1 MSDPKS
7 SSPDLSAL
15 ANDYDIVGEVGGSRD
30 ARAFMATRKA
40 GTGSKRRDDTTG
52 VVITVVTPPE
62 GDEGNALSHLAAD
75 TKMLAGTVH
84 RRLLPVIEGRW
95 VGDDAFAV
103 VTQRTNDPS
112 LAQRLATV
120 EKFTTTRVAAI
131 LREVNGLLEWARE
144 HNIVHRGVTLE
155 RLFLEPKTDR
165 VRASFSVAP
174 IRRIQQTDAQTDDA
188 RTIVKLAMAMLT
200 GVADPDTYDGKT
212 LSDMR
217 PELPERLHEA
227 TAALLEDKRVH
238 THADV
243 ASFIALI
250 GMADPL
256 YQGETEAQRIRA
268 EVLEEQRVEREKL
281 AAERAEFERIMLEE
295 RATFE
300 KHMADETAKYEKFKA
315 DEHAAYEKFKS
326 DERAAFEK
334 AKAAERD
341 RAAKEK
347 EELLKAAEAER
358 AALLARR
365 SELDRA
371 GAEQRK
377 ELERVAA
384 EDRRR
389 IDVLRAELKAAGDLE
404 IERKRDAALEDVT
417 DTESTLDA
425 EEFATPAFVGPML
438 VPIEA
443 FAFDDDNVLMRDDPI
458 VDIPIDE
465 VAPPEQIVLE
475 PTPILPPIGEP
486 VVATP
491 RRRWLI
497 PASIAAAVVIAGASA
512 IAINA
517 RRAPAKPAAPVART
531 VAVAAPVD
539 TSVVAP
545 AMSIV
550 PLPGGPATSAQ
561 MLPATTPAVSAMPA
575 VPSSTPAATPTRL
588 ADSTA
593 AGAPAL
599 SDSAKAAIER
609 RRLSAER
616 LAKAEAI
623 AAAERRARR
632 VARDS
637 AARAN
642 GTSGS
647 DTVPLFRDAS
657 PRRRDTTVKRDTI
670 VKP

>member
-1 MSDPKS
+1 MSDPKPT
-7 SSPDLSAL
+7 SPDLSTL
-15 ANDYDIVGEVGGSRD
+15 ANDYDVVGEVGGSGD
-30 ARAFMATRKA
+30 ARSFMATRKA
-40 GTGSKRRDDTTG
+40 GSGTKRRDDTTG
-52 VVITVVTPPE
+52 VMITVVTPPE

-75 TKMLAGTVH
+75 TKLLAGTVH

-144 HNIVHRGVTLE
+144 HNIVHRGVTME

-165 VRASFSVAP
+165 VRVSFSVAP
-174 IRRIQQTDAQTDDA
+174 IRRIQQSDAQTDDA

-200 GVADPDTYDGKT
+200 GVADPTTYDGKT

-227 TAALLEDKRVH
+227 TAALLEDKRAH
-238 THADV
+238 TQADV
-243 ASFIALI
+243 ASFIALV

-281 AAERAEFERIMLEE
+281 AGERAEFERVMMEE
-295 RATFE
+295 RAAFE
-300 KHMADETAKYEKFKA
+300 RHMADEAAKYEKFKA
-315 DEHAAYEKFKS
+315 DERAAYEKFKS

-347 EELLKAAEAER
+347 AELQRVAEAER

-365 SELDRA
+365 TELERA
-371 GAEQRK
+371 VEEQRR
-377 ELERVAA
+377 ELERVAI
-384 EDRRR
+384 EDRRQ
-389 IDVLRAELKAAGDLE
+389 IDALRTELKAAGDLE
-404 IERKRDAALEDVT
+404 IERKRDAALEEVT

-425 EEFATPAFVGPML
+425 EGFATPSFVGPML

-443 FAFDDDNVLMRDDPI
+443 YEFDDDNALMRDDPI

-465 VAPPEQIVLE
+465 VAPPEQVVLE
-475 PTPILPPIGEP
+475 PASVLPPIGPP
-486 VVATP
+486 VVTAP

-497 PASIAAAVVIAGASA
+497 PAGLAAVLVLAGASA

-517 RRAPAKPAAPVART
+517 RQAPAKPGVRVQPPVAKVVET
-531 VAVAAPVD
+531 PAP
-539 TSVVAP
+539 VVAP
-545 AMSIV
+545 LVSIV
-550 PLPGGPATSAQ
+550 PLPTVSAAAPAASSAPATVANSSA
-561 MLPATTPAVSAMPA
+561 VK
-575 VPSSTPAATPTRL
+575 
-588 ADSTA
+588 
-593 AGAPAL
+593 APVL
-599 SDSAKAAIER
+599 SDSATAALER
-609 RRLSAER
+609 RRAAA
-616 LAKAEAI
+616 AKAEAL

-632 VARDS
+632 IARDS
-637 AARAN
+637 AAKAN
-642 GTSGS
+642 GSLAS
-647 DTVPLFRDAS
+647 DTVPLFRDVS
-657 PRRRDTTVKRDTI
+657 PRRSAPAKRDSV

>member
-1 MSDPKS
+1 MNDPKP

-30 ARAFMATRKA
+30 ARSFMATRKA
-40 GTGSKRRDDTTG
+40 ASGSKRRDDTTG
-52 VVITVVTPPE
+52 VVISVVTPPE

-75 TKMLAGTVH
+75 TKLLAGTVH

-103 VTQRTNDPS
+103 VTQRTSDPS
-112 LAQRLATV
+112 LAQRLATA

-165 VRASFSVAP
+165 VRVSFSVAP
-174 IRRIQQTDAQTDDA
+174 IRRIQQSDAQTDDA

-200 GVADPDTYDGKT
+200 GVADPATYDGKT

-281 AAERAEFERIMLEE
+281 AAERAEFERIMMEE

-300 KHMADETAKYEKFKA
+300 KHMADESAKYEKFKA

-334 AKAAERD
+334 AKTAERD

-347 EELLKAAEAER
+347 AELLKAAETER

-365 SELDRA
+365 TELERA
-371 GAEQRK
+371 VAEQRR

-384 EDRRR
+384 DDRRR
-389 IDVLRAELKAAGDLE
+389 IDVLRAELQAAGDLE

-425 EEFATPAFVGPML
+425 EEFATPSFVGPML

-443 FAFDDDNVLMRDDPI
+443 YEFDDDNALMRDDPI

-475 PTPILPPIGEP
+475 PAPVLPPIGEP
-486 VVATP
+486 VVVAP
-491 RRRWLI
+491 KRRWLI
-497 PASIAAAVVIAGASA
+497 PAGIAALVVLAGASA

-517 RRAPAKPAAPVART
+517 RQAPPKPAARVAPPVAK
-531 VAVAAPVD
+531 AVVTAP
-539 TSVVAP
+539 TIAP
-545 AMSIV
+545 PVSIV
-550 PLPGGPATSAQ
+550 PLPTATPATVAA
-561 MLPATTPAVSAMPA
+561 PASPSLRAT
-575 VPSSTPAATPTRL
+575 VP
-588 ADSTA
+588 DSIA
-593 AGAPAL
+593 AGAPVL

-609 RRLSAER
+609 RKLAAAKA
-616 LAKAEAI
+616 AKAEEL

-632 VARDS
+632 IARDS
-637 AARAN
+637 AAKAN
-642 GTSGS
+642 GTSSS

>member
-1 MSDPKS
+1 MTDPKP
-7 SSPDLSAL
+7 SSPDLSTL
-15 ANDYDIVGEVGGSRD
+15 ANDYDIVGEVGGSKD
-30 ARAFMATRKA
+30 ARSFMATRKA
-40 GTGSKRRDDTTG
+40 ASGTKRRDDTTG

-103 VTQRTNDPS
+103 VTQRTSDPS

-165 VRASFSVAP
+165 VRVSFSVAP
-174 IRRIQQTDAQTDDA
+174 IRRIQQSDAQTDDA

-200 GVADPDTYDGKT
+200 GVADPATYNGKT

-281 AAERAEFERIMLEE
+281 AAERAEFERIMMEE

-300 KHMADETAKYEKFKA
+300 KHMADESAKYEKFKA
-315 DEHAAYEKFKS
+315 DEHAAYEKYKS

-341 RAAKEK
+341 RAATEK
-347 EELLKAAEAER
+347 AELLKAAEAER

-365 SELDRA
+365 TELERA
-371 GAEQRK
+371 VAEQKR

-384 EDRRR
+384 DDRRR

-425 EEFATPAFVGPML
+425 EEFATPSFVGPML

-443 FAFDDDNVLMRDDPI
+443 YEFDDDNALMRDDPI

-475 PTPILPPIGEP
+475 PAPVLPPIGEP
-486 VVATP
+486 VVVAP
-491 RRRWLI
+491 KRRWLI
-497 PASIAAAVVIAGASA
+497 PAGIAALVVLAGASA

-517 RRAPAKPAAPVART
+517 RQAPPKAVAPVAKA
-531 VAVAAPVD
+531 VAVAAPVEAP
-539 TSVVAP
+539 VVAP
-545 AMSIV
+545 PISIV
-550 PLPGGPATSAQ
+550 PLPGGPAISGAPTATAPTATAPTA
-561 MLPATTPAVSAMPA
+561 MPATTLNKP
-575 VPSSTPAATPTRL
+575 

-593 AGAPAL
+593 AAPVL
-599 SDSAKAAIER
+599 TDSAKGAIER
-609 RRLSAER
+609 RK
-616 LAKAEAI
+616 LAAVKAEQL

-632 VARDS
+632 IARDS

-642 GTSGS
+642 GTSAT

-657 PRRRDTTVKRDTI
+657 PRRRDTTARRDTI

>member
-1 MSDPKS
+1 MSDPKPT
-7 SSPDLSAL
+7 SPDLSAL

-30 ARAFMATRKA
+30 ARSFMATRKA
-40 GTGSKRRDDTTG
+40 ASGTQRRDDTTG
-52 VVITVVTPPE
+52 VVISVVTPPE

-103 VTQRTNDPS
+103 VTQRTTDPS
-112 LAQRLATV
+112 LAQRLATG

-144 HNIVHRGVTLE
+144 HSIVHRGVTLE
-155 RLFLEPKTDR
+155 RLFLEPRTDR
-165 VRASFSVAP
+165 VRVSFSVGP
-174 IRRIQQTDAQTDDA
+174 IRRIQQSDAQTDDA
-188 RTIVKLAMAMLT
+188 RTIVKLGMAMLT
-200 GVADPDTYDGKT
+200 GVADPAAYDGKT

-243 ASFIALI
+243 ASFIALV

-281 AAERAEFERIMLEE
+281 AAERAEFERVMAEE

-300 KHMADETAKYEKFKA
+300 KHMADERAKYEKYKADEHATYEKFKA
-315 DEHAAYEKFKS
+315 

-341 RAAKEK
+341 RAATEK
-347 EELLKAAEAER
+347 TELQRAAEAER
-358 AALLARR
+358 AALLAKRA
-365 SELDRA
+365 ELERA
-371 GAEQRK
+371 VAEQK
-377 ELERVAA
+377 SELERVAA
-384 EDRRR
+384 DDRRR
-389 IDVLRAELKAAGDLE
+389 IDALRAELKAAGDLE

-417 DTESTLDA
+417 DTESTLDH
-425 EEFATPAFVGPML
+425 EEFATPTFVGPML

-443 FAFDDDNVLMRDDPI
+443 YEFDDNNALMRDDPI
-458 VDIPIDE
+458 EDFPIDE
-465 VAPPEQIVLE
+465 VARPEPIVLE
-475 PTPILPPIGEP
+475 PAASAD
-486 VVATP
+486 VVDAGVTTAP

-497 PASIAAAVVIAGASA
+497 PAGIAALVVIAGASA

-517 RRAPAKPAAPVART
+517 RQAPAKLTVPVAR
-531 VAVAAPVD
+531 VAAVTAPVAAPVLA
-539 TSVVAP
+539 AP
-545 AMSIV
+545 VSIV
-550 PLPGGPATSAQ
+550 PLPPAT
-561 MLPATTPAVSAMPA
+561 PATV
-575 VPSSTPAATPTRL
+575 
-588 ADSTA
+588 ADSSA
-593 AGAPAL
+593 AAAPVL
-599 SDSAKAAIER
+599 SDSAAAAER
-609 RRLSAER
+609 RRVAAAR
-616 LAKAEAI
+616 AAKVEAL

-632 VARDS
+632 IVRDS
-637 AARAN
+637 AAQAN
-642 GTSGS
+642 GTSAT

-670 VKP
+670 RKP

>member
-1 MSDPKS
+1 MSDPKPT
-7 SSPDLSAL
+7 SPDLSAL

-30 ARAFMATRKA
+30 ARSFMATRKA
-40 GTGSKRRDDTTG
+40 ASGIQRRDDTTG
-52 VVITVVTPPE
+52 VVISVVTPPE

-112 LAQRLATV
+112 LAQRLATG

-144 HNIVHRGVTLE
+144 HSIVHRGVTLE
-155 RLFLEPKTDR
+155 RLFLEPRTDR
-165 VRASFSVAP
+165 VRVSFSVGP
-174 IRRIQQTDAQTDDA
+174 IRRIQQSDAQTDDA
-188 RTIVKLAMAMLT
+188 RTIVKLGMAMLT
-200 GVADPDTYDGKT
+200 GVADPAAYDGKT

-243 ASFIALI
+243 ASFIALV

-281 AAERAEFERIMLEE
+281 AAERAEFERVMAEE

-300 KHMADETAKYEKFKA
+300 KHMADERAKYEKYKADEGEAYEKFKA
-315 DEHAAYEKFKS
+315 

-341 RAAKEK
+341 RAATEK
-347 EELLKAAEAER
+347 TELQRAAEAER
-358 AALLARR
+358 AALLAKRA
-365 SELDRA
+365 ELERA
-371 GAEQRK
+371 MAEQK
-377 ELERVAA
+377 SELERVAA
-384 EDRRR
+384 DDRRR
-389 IDVLRAELKAAGDLE
+389 IDALRAELKAAGDLE

-417 DTESTLDA
+417 DTESTLDH
-425 EEFATPAFVGPML
+425 EEFATPTFVGPML

-443 FAFDDDNVLMRDDPI
+443 YEFDDDNALMRDDPI
-458 VDIPIDE
+458 EDFPIDE
-465 VAPPEQIVLE
+465 VARPEPIVLE
-475 PTPILPPIGEP
+475 SAASAD
-486 VVATP
+486 VVDAGVTTAP

-497 PASIAAAVVIAGASA
+497 PAGIAALVVIAGASA

-517 RRAPAKPAAPVART
+517 RQAPAKLTVPVARAAAVT
-531 VAVAAPVD
+531 APVAAPVLA
-539 TSVVAP
+539 AP
-545 AMSIV
+545 VSIV
-550 PLPGGPATSAQ
+550 PLPAVTPAT
-561 MLPATTPAVSAMPA
+561 V
-575 VPSSTPAATPTRL
+575 
-588 ADSTA
+588 ADSSA
-593 AGAPAL
+593 AVAPVV
-599 SDSAKAAIER
+599 SDSAAAAER
-609 RRLSAER
+609 RRVAA
-616 LAKAEAI
+616 AKAAKVDEL

-632 VARDS
+632 IARDS
-637 AARAN
+637 AAQAN
-642 GTSGS
+642 GTSAT

-670 VKP
+670 RKP

>member
-1 MSDPKS
+1 MTDPKPT
-7 SSPDLSAL
+7 SPDLSAL

-30 ARAFMATRKA
+30 ARSFMATRKA
-40 GTGSKRRDDTTG
+40 ASGTQRRDDTTG
-52 VVITVVTPPE
+52 VVISVVTPPE

-112 LAQRLATV
+112 LAQRLATG

-144 HNIVHRGVTLE
+144 HSIVHRGVTLE
-155 RLFLEPKTDR
+155 RLFLEPRTDR
-165 VRASFSVAP
+165 VRVSFSVGP
-174 IRRIQQTDAQTDDA
+174 IRRIQQSDAQTDDA
-188 RTIVKLAMAMLT
+188 RTIVKLGMAMLT
-200 GVADPDTYDGKT
+200 GVADPAAYDGKT

-243 ASFIALI
+243 ASFIALV

-281 AAERAEFERIMLEE
+281 AAERAEFERVMAEE

-300 KHMADETAKYEKFKA
+300 KHMADERAKYEKYKADEHATYEKFKA
-315 DEHAAYEKFKS
+315 

-341 RAAKEK
+341 RAATEK
-347 EELLKAAEAER
+347 TELQRAAEAER
-358 AALLARR
+358 AALLAKRT
-365 SELDRA
+365 ELERA
-371 GAEQRK
+371 VAEQK
-377 ELERVAA
+377 SELERVAA
-384 EDRRR
+384 DDRRR
-389 IDVLRAELKAAGDLE
+389 IDALRAELKAAGDLE

-417 DTESTLDA
+417 DTESTLDH
-425 EEFATPAFVGPML
+425 EEFATPTFVGPML

-443 FAFDDDNVLMRDDPI
+443 YEFDDDNALMRDDPI
-458 VDIPIDE
+458 EDFPIDE
-465 VAPPEQIVLE
+465 VARPEPIVLE
-475 PTPILPPIGEP
+475 PAASAD
-486 VVATP
+486 VVDASVTTAP

-497 PASIAAAVVIAGASA
+497 PAGIAALVVIAGASV
-512 IAINA
+512 IAFNA
-517 RRAPAKPAAPVART
+517 RQAPAKRAVPVVRAA
-531 VAVAAPVD
+531 AVAAPVA
-539 TSVVAP
+539 AP
-545 AMSIV
+545 VLAAPVSIV
-550 PLPGGPATSAQ
+550 PLP
-561 MLPATTPAVSAMPA
+561 AVASPI
-575 VPSSTPAATPTRL
+575 V

-593 AGAPAL
+593 AVAPVL
-599 SDSAKAAIER
+599 SDS
-609 RRLSAER
+609 S
-616 LAKAEAI
+616 
-623 AAAERRARR
+623 AAAERRRVAAAKAAKVEELAAAGRRARR
-632 VARDS
+632 IARDS
-637 AARAN
+637 AAQAN
-642 GTSGS
+642 GTSAT

-670 VKP
+670 RKP

>member
-1 MSDPKS
+1 MSDPKPS
-7 SSPDLSAL
+7 APDLSAL
-15 ANDYDIVGEVGGSRD
+15 SNDYDIVGEVGGSGD
-30 ARAFMATRKA
+30 ARSFMATRKA
-40 GTGSKRRDDTTG
+40 TSGAKRRDDTTG

-75 TKMLAGTVH
+75 TKLLAGSAH

-165 VRASFSVAP
+165 VRVSFSVAP
-174 IRRIQQTDAQTDDA
+174 IRRIQQSDAQTDDA
-188 RTIVKLAMAMLT
+188 RTIVRLAMAMLT
-200 GVADPDTYDGKT
+200 GVADPTTYDGKT

-243 ASFIALI
+243 ASFIGLV

-281 AAERAEFERIMLEE
+281 AAERAEFERVMMEE

-300 KHMADETAKYEKFKA
+300 KHMADERAKYEKFKA
-315 DEHAAYEKFKS
+315 DEHAAYERFKS
-326 DERAAFEK
+326 DERSAFEK

-341 RAAKEK
+341 RAATEK
-347 EELLKAAEAER
+347 LELQKAAEAER

-365 SELDRA
+365 TELERA
-371 GAEQRK
+371 VAEQKR

-384 EDRRR
+384 DDRRK
-389 IDVLRAELKAAGDLE
+389 IDELRAELKAAGDLE

-417 DTESTLDA
+417 DTESTLDQ
-425 EEFATPAFVGPML
+425 EEFATPAFVGPLL
-438 VPIEA
+438 VPMEA
-443 FAFDDDNVLMRDDPI
+443 YAFDDDNALMRDDAI

-465 VAPPEQIVLE
+465 VAPLEQVVLE
-475 PTPILPPIGEP
+475 PAPVLPPLGEP
-486 VVATP
+486 VVPVA

-497 PASIAAAVVIAGASA
+497 PAGIAAAVILAGGTA

-517 RRAPAKPAAPVART
+517 RQAPATPAPR
-531 VAVAAPVD
+531 VAAPVPKTISAPAGD
-539 TSVVAP
+539 SVPAAFVSVVPLLAVP
-545 AMSIV
+545 AV
-550 PLPGGPATSAQ
+550 TPANPATAA
-561 MLPATTPAVSAMPA
+561 P
-575 VPSSTPAATPTRL
+575 ATPTASAAPVR
-588 ADSTA
+588 DSTA
-593 AGAPAL
+593 ASAPVL
-599 SDSAKAAIER
+599 TDSVKAALER
-609 RRLSAER
+609 RKVAA
-616 LAKAEAI
+616 AKAEAL

-632 VARDS
+632 IARDS
-637 AARAN
+637 AARVN
-642 GTSGS
+642 GTSTS

-657 PRRRDTTVKRDTI
+657 PRRRDPAKPDTA

>member
-1 MSDPKS
+1 MSDPKPS
-7 SSPDLSAL
+7 SHDLSTL

-40 GTGSKRRDDTTG
+40 ATGAKRRDDTTG

-75 TKMLAGTVH
+75 TKLLAGTVH

-165 VRASFSVAP
+165 VRVSFSVGP
-174 IRRIQQTDAQTDDA
+174 IRRIQQSDAQTDDA

-200 GVADPDTYDGKT
+200 GVADPTTYDGKT

-238 THADV
+238 TQADV
-243 ASFIALI
+243 ASFIALV

-268 EVLEEQRVEREKL
+268 EVLEEQRVEGEKL
-281 AAERAEFERIMLEE
+281 AAERAEFERVMMEE

-300 KHMADETAKYEKFKA
+300 KHMTDELAKYEKFKA
-315 DEHAAYEKFKS
+315 DEKAAYEKFKS
-326 DERAAFEK
+326 DERSAFEK

-347 EELLKAAEAER
+347 AELQRIAEAER

-365 SELDRA
+365 AELERA
-371 GAEQRK
+371 VAEQKK

-389 IDVLRAELKAAGDLE
+389 IDTLRAELKAAGDLE

-417 DTESTLDA
+417 DTDSTLDH

-443 FAFDDDNVLMRDDPI
+443 YAFDDDNALMRNDPI
-458 VDIPIDE
+458 ADIPIEE
-465 VAPPEQIVLE
+465 VAPLEAIVLE
-475 PTPILPPIGEP
+475 PAPVLPPIGAP
-486 VVATP
+486 VVAAP
-491 RRRWLI
+491 PRRWLI
-497 PASIAAAVVIAGASA
+497 PAGIAAAVVIAGASA

-517 RRAPAKPAAPVART
+517 RQAPARPATPVQAPVVKVAAAPDT
-531 VAVAAPVD
+531 VIPSFV
-539 TSVVAP
+539 
-545 AMSIV
+545 SIV
-550 PLPGGPATSAQ
+550 PLPVLA
-561 MLPATTPAVSAMPA
+561 
-575 VPSSTPAATPTRL
+575 PAATAAPAATTTAPAATAAPMVAAKPATV
-588 ADSTA
+588 ADSSA
-593 AGAPAL
+593 ASAPVL
-599 SDSAKAAIER
+599 SDSARAALAR
-609 RRLSAER
+609 RRAAA
-616 LAKAEAI
+616 AKAEAL

-632 VARDS
+632 LARDS
-637 AARAN
+637 AAAAN
-642 GTSGS
+642 GTSTS

-657 PRRRDTTVKRDTI
+657 PRRAPAAKRDTI

>member
-1 MSDPKS
+1 MSDPKP
-7 SSPDLSAL
+7 SSPDLSTL
-15 ANDYDIVGEVGGSRD
+15 ANDYDIVGEVGGSSD
-30 ARAFMATRKA
+30 ARSFMATRKA
-40 GTGSKRRDDTTG
+40 ATGTKRRDDTTG

-75 TKMLAGTVH
+75 TKLLAGTVH

-165 VRASFSVAP
+165 VRVSFSVAP
-174 IRRIQQTDAQTDDA
+174 IRRIQQSDAQTDDA

-200 GVADPDTYDGKT
+200 GVADPTTYDGKT

-243 ASFIALI
+243 ASFIALV

-281 AAERAEFERIMLEE
+281 AAERAEFERVMMEE

-300 KHMADETAKYEKFKA
+300 KHMADEGAKYEKFKA
-315 DEHAAYEKFKS
+315 DEQAAYEKFKS

-334 AKAAERD
+334 AKASERD

-347 EELLKAAEAER
+347 AELQRVAEAER

-365 SELDRA
+365 AELERA
-371 GAEQRK
+371 VAEQRK
-377 ELERVAA
+377 ELERVATD
-384 EDRRR
+384 DRRR

-404 IERKRDAALEDVT
+404 IERKRDAALEEVT

-425 EEFATPAFVGPML
+425 AEFATPSFVGPML

-443 FAFDDDNVLMRDDPI
+443 YEFDDDNALMRDDPI
-458 VDIPIDE
+458 VDIPIED
-465 VAPPEQIVLE
+465 VAPPEQVVLA
-475 PTPILPPIGEP
+475 PTPVLPPIGAP
-486 VVATP
+486 VVTAP
-491 RRRWLI
+491 RKRWLI
-497 PASIAAAVVIAGASA
+497 PAGIAAVVVLAGASA

-517 RRAPAKPAAPVART
+517 RQAPAKPAAPVQAPVT
-531 VAVAAPVD
+531 KVVAAPAP
-539 TSVVAP
+539 VVAP
-545 AMSIV
+545 LVSIV
-550 PLPGGPATSAQ
+550 PLPTLGAAAPVAPVAPAAPSAPAT
-561 MLPATTPAVSAMPA
+561 
-575 VPSSTPAATPTRL
+575 PSVAAPV
-588 ADSTA
+588 ADSSA
-593 AGAPAL
+593 AKAPVL
-599 SDSAKAAIER
+599 SDSAKAALER
-609 RRLSAER
+609 RRAA
-616 LAKAEAI
+616 AKAEAL

-632 VARDS
+632 IARDS
-637 AARAN
+637 AAKAN
-642 GTSGS
+642 GTSAT

-657 PRRRDTTVKRDTI
+657 PRRRDSTAKRVTI

>member
-1 MSDPKS
+1 MTDPKPT
-7 SSPDLSAL
+7 SPDLSAL

-30 ARAFMATRKA
+30 ARSFMATRKA
-40 GTGSKRRDDTTG
+40 VSGTQRRDDTTG
-52 VVITVVTPPE
+52 VVISVVTPPE

-112 LAQRLATV
+112 LAQRLATG

-144 HNIVHRGVTLE
+144 HSIVHRVVTLE
-155 RLFLEPKTDR
+155 RLFLEPRTDR
-165 VRASFSVAP
+165 VRVSFSVGP
-174 IRRIQQTDAQTDDA
+174 IRRIQQSDAQTDDA
-188 RTIVKLAMAMLT
+188 RTIVKLGMAMLT
-200 GVADPDTYDGKT
+200 GVADPAAYDGKT

-243 ASFIALI
+243 ASFIAMV

-281 AAERAEFERIMLEE
+281 AAERTEFERVMAEE

-300 KHMADETAKYEKFKA
+300 KHMADERAKYEKYKA
-315 DEHAAYEKFKS
+315 DEHAAYEKFKA

-341 RAAKEK
+341 RAATEK
-347 EELLKAAEAER
+347 TVLQRAAEAER
-358 AALLARR
+358 AALLAKRA
-365 SELDRA
+365 ELERA
-371 GAEQRK
+371 VAEQK
-377 ELERVAA
+377 SELERVAA
-384 EDRRR
+384 DDRRR
-389 IDVLRAELKAAGDLE
+389 IDALRAELKAAGDLE

-417 DTESTLDA
+417 DTESTLDH
-425 EEFATPAFVGPML
+425 EEFATPSFVGPML

-443 FAFDDDNVLMRDDPI
+443 YEFDDDNALMRDDPI
-458 VDIPIDE
+458 EDIPIDE
-465 VAPPEQIVLE
+465 VARPEPIVLE
-475 PTPILPPIGEP
+475 PAASAD
-486 VVATP
+486 VVDAGVTTAP

-497 PASIAAAVVIAGASA
+497 PAGIAALVVIAGASA

-517 RRAPAKPAAPVART
+517 RQAPVKPAVPVARAA
-531 VAVAAPVD
+531 AVAAPVA
-539 TSVVAP
+539 AP
-545 AMSIV
+545 VLAAPVSIV
-550 PLPGGPATSAQ
+550 PLPAVTS
-561 MLPATTPAVSAMPA
+561 PIV
-575 VPSSTPAATPTRL
+575 
-588 ADSTA
+588 ADSSA
-593 AGAPAL
+593 AVAPVL
-599 SDSAKAAIER
+599 SDSAAAAER
-609 RRLSAER
+609 RRVAA
-616 LAKAEAI
+616 AKAAKVEEL

-632 VARDS
+632 IVRDS
-637 AARAN
+637 AAQAN
-642 GTSGS
+642 GTSAT

-670 VKP
+670 RKP